1 VKQLIIIL
9 ALLAVGCSDNF
20 RELNCESSSDGN
32 RSYIFNNQSVQVITS
47 EDEASWSCDYFRQTQ
62 DFLRCKVYSAD
73 NSSMDIVYSDYEES
87 IDDTR
92 VYFGANNPSYS
103 KPYTWKGYCGKS

>member
-1 VKQLIIIL
+1 MKQLIIIL

-103 KPYTWKGYCGKS
+103 KKYTWKGYCGKS